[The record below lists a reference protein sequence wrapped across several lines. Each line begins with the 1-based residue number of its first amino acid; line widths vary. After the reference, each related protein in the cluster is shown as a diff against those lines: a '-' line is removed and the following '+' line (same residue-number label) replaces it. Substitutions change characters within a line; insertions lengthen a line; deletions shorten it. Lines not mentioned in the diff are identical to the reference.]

1 MPAPNKKKDKAAAS
15 PEASVCANCGV
26 QEGQHGATLSK
37 CRKCKAT
44 LYCSRDCQRA
54 HWDAGHKGQ
63 CVRPEDR
70 APEKAPLASGGGG
83 DEDECPICL
92 EPLVKGSALTLP
104 CTNCF
109 HPGCVEGLRSYEIK
123 QVCPMC
129 REELPPGPEQLF
141 EEAGRFFFPFNSRVD
156 RGEASWGSLTAAQ
169 QRTMDEVVQKWTL
182 AAEQGNAGTQFN
194 LGVMHENGQGVT
206 QNFKEALRWYTKAA
220 EQGNVMAQSK
230 LGAVVH
236 ESSEARKCHGAV

>member
-1 MPAPNKKKDKAAAS
+1 MPAPSKKKDKAAAS

-92 EPLVKGSALTLP
+92 EPLAEGSALTLP
-104 CTNCF
+104 CTHRF
-109 HPGCVEGLRSYEIK
+109 HPGCVEGLRSYGIK

-141 EEAGRFFFPFNSRVD
+141 EEGCRLFFPLNSCVD

-182 AAEQGNAGTQFN
+182 AAEQGKAGAQFN
-194 LGVMHENGQGVT
+194 LGVMHEKGQGVP
-206 QNFKEALRWYTKAA
+206 QNFKEALRW
-220 EQGNVMAQSK
+220 
-230 LGAVVH
+230 LVVH
-236 ESSEARKCHGAV
+236 ESSGARKYPRED

>member
-1 MPAPNKKKDKAAAS
+1 MGRKRAKKKVISKLAVPPSEASLGRRITLAERREDHQAHQAMPAPSKKKDKAAAS

-92 EPLVKGSALTLP
+92 EPLAEGSALTLP
-104 CTNCF
+104 CTHRF
-109 HPGCVEGLRSYEIK
+109 HPGCV
-123 QVCPMC
+123 
-129 REELPPGPEQLF
+129 
-141 EEAGRFFFPFNSRVD
+141 
-156 RGEASWGSLTAAQ
+156 
-169 QRTMDEVVQKWTL
+169 
-182 AAEQGNAGTQFN
+182 
-194 LGVMHENGQGVT
+194 
-206 QNFKEALRWYTKAA
+206 
-220 EQGNVMAQSK
+220 
-230 LGAVVH
+230 
-236 ESSEARKCHGAV
+236 